1 MLESEERELT
11 FGGSVS
17 DEFWSLDVAKCQ
29 KFAKI
34 IEIWRRE
41 ARERPED
48 ARIAF
53 EDEDHIFFKIRQK
66 SVNLPKPRKRRELS
80 EAEREALGE
89 RLRGSLARKKGSGTA
104 GEA

>member
-11 FGGSVS
+11 FGGTVS
-17 DEFWSLDVAKCQ
+17 EEFWSLDAAKCQ

-41 ARERPED
+41 AQERPED
-48 ARIAF
+48 VKIAF
-53 EDEDHIFFKIRQK
+53 EDEDHIFFKIRAK
-66 SVNLPKPRKRRELS
+66 TVTLPKPRKRRELS

-89 RLRGSLARKKGSGTA
+89 RLSQALGRKKGSGTT